1 MQWQERISQSN
12 RNRQAFQIG
21 ELDKQASEE
30 VLRHI
35 FGDELDKQAAFSAFD
50 RISHTKR
57 QIQNMT
63 GATDEKAAELASTV
77 LVKAEAIHNRYGGS
91 LDSIIL
97 AMVERIGA
105 IQDTVNDNRVVKS
118 GIPILN
124 MKRVSQAELLQ
135 YTEDRLRSELGL
147 TGNDLYRAAQSLMKL
162 AYSLTL
168 EMRRLKGEIL
178 AAILDVLY
186 QMSPTGAHVDYLH
199 IADPPDAFKTLVR
212 NRLDGVGV

>member
-1 MQWQERISQSN
+1 M
-12 RNRQAFQIG
+12 
-21 ELDKQASEE
+21 
-30 VLRHI
+30 LRHI
-35 FGDELDKQAAFSAFD
+35 FGDELDKVAAFSAFD

-77 LVKAEAIHNRYGGS
+77 LVKAEAIHNRFGGS
-91 LDSIIL
+91 LDSIVL
-97 AMVERIGA
+97 AMVERIGT

-124 MKRVSQAELLQ
+124 MKRVSQAELRE
-135 YTEDRLRSELGL
+135 YAENRLRTELGL
-147 TGNDLYRAAQSLMKL
+147 VGNDTYRAARNLMNL

-168 EMRRLKGEIL
+168 EMRRQKGEIL

-186 QMSPTGAHVDYLH
+186 QMSPTGTHMDYLH
-199 IADPPDAFKTLVR
+199 ISDPPDAFKALVR
-212 NRLDGVGV
+212 NRLDGVGE